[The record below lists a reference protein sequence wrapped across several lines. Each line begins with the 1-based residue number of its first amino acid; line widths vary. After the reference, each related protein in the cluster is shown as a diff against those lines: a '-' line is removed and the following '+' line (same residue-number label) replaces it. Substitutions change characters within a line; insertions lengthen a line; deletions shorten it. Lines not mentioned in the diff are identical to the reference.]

1 METGTWSKY
10 GWFTYYLIR
19 LAYMYL
25 WKMVIFQ
32 LAKHNNQ
39 RGYRGARH
47 SIVDGT
53 QVVAIGVRHAVLE
66 ETRPAALK
74 MQPFKGKNICAEC
87 RRNQEKYGYNLNMD
101 IIWYD
106 DTRGLPFFVAVA
118 GPGHIWCLDL
128 NLGLGWVWGPPGV
141 FSGGSLGLA
150 FAPPWGCWFYGGS
163 CMLAVF

>member
-1 METGTWSKY
+1 MEHGPNMDGLPIIWFDLPI
-10 GWFTYYLIR
+10 FTYEKWWFFSSLSTITR
-19 LAYMYL
+19 G
-25 WKMVIFQ
+25 
-32 LAKHNNQ
+32 
-39 RGYRGARH
+39 GYRGARH

-66 ETRPAALK
+66 KTRPAALK

-106 DTRGLPFFVAVA
+106 DIRGLPFFVAVA
-118 GPGHIWCLDL
+118 GPWCLDL
-128 NLGLGWVWGPPGV
+128 NLGFGWVWGPPGL

-163 CMLAVF
+163 CMLADF

>member
-1 METGTWSKY
+1 MLYSKKPA
-10 GWFTYYLIR
+10 LLR
-19 LAYMYL
+19 L
-25 WKMVIFQ
+25 KC
-32 LAKHNNQ
+32 NPS
-39 RGYRGARH
+39 R
-47 SIVDGT
+47 
-53 QVVAIGVRHAVLE
+53 
-66 ETRPAALK
+66 
-74 MQPFKGKNICAEC
+74 KNICAEC

-106 DTRGLPFFVAVA
+106 DIRGLPFFVAVA

-163 CMLAVF
+163 CMLAVFLGDDPSDFLGVSEKLAFSVGQRGGIFKETPHDLWLVGFPHVIIRCN